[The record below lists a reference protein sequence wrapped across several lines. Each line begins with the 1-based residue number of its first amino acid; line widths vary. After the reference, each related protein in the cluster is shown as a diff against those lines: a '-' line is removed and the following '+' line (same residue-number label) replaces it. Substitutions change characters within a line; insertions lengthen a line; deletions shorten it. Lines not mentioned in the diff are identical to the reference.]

1 MQNLETT
8 SLLVTLKPK
17 TLPLVIEPQIA
28 VATRLGTQGAADA
41 SVISVDGF
49 TTTMEGF
56 AVGETGTTTTVRSD
70 AAEGQI
76 GISSVKGAVV
86 ERILSILAELR
97 KRSWKMDITQTESI

>member
-8 SLLVTLKPK
+8 SRLVTLKPK
-17 TLPLVIEPQIA
+17 TLPPVIEAQIA

-41 SVISVDGF
+41 SVISVIGS

-76 GISSVKGAVV
+76 GISVVKGAVV
-86 ERILSILAELR
+86 ERILSILTELQ
-97 KRSWKMDITQTESI
+97 KTSWKMDNSQTESI